1 MEKSRELLSL
11 LLQTKNSL
19 ETNPQVPIHIKNKY
33 NLKRLNEAIAIVEGT
48 IRYKQAFF
56 TEE

>member
-1 MEKSRELLSL
+1 MKNNKELLSL
-11 LLQTKNSL
+11 LLQTKNSM

-33 NLKRLNEAIAIVEGT
+33 NLERINKAIAIVENT

>member
-1 MEKSRELLSL
+1 MKNNKELLSL
-11 LLQTKNSL
+11 LLQTKNSM

-33 NLKRLNEAIAIVEGT
+33 NLERINKAIAIVEDT